1 MNEPWVE
8 HRRHLGLGRA
18 SRVLY
23 MFWMASGT
31 PTDIQ
36 DHQLTAL
43 RARITRLERG
53 APWRQKPVAAFGIA
67 AIDRHLPGG
76 GLACGALHEV
86 AGAGPEMEH
95 GAAAALFIAGW
106 LARVRGHV
114 LWVLE
119 RADLFAPALAG
130 VGLVPH
136 RVVYAEAGNPDAVL
150 LAMEEGLRHPELAAV
165 VGEISGKLS
174 LTASRRLQLAAE
186 ASGVTGFALR
196 RSRRHDDPVL
206 AEPTAAVTRW
216 RLSALPSPPPL
227 PESPDVPGLGPA
239 HWRLEL
245 VRCRGGEP
253 SSWIVEACN
262 AKGRLRLVA
271 DLADRPTAQTGLGRL
286 RRATA

>member
-1 MNEPWVE
+1 
-8 HRRHLGLGRA
+8 
-18 SRVLY
+18 
-23 MFWMASGT
+23 MFRMASNT
-31 PTDIQ
+31 QASIQ
-36 DHQLTAL
+36 DRQLTAL
-43 RARITRLERG
+43 RTRIARLERG
-53 APWRQKPVAAFGIA
+53 TAWRQRPVAAFGVS

-76 GLACGALHEV
+76 GLAHGALHEV
-86 AGAGPEMEH
+86 SGAGPEMEH

-106 LARVRGHV
+106 LARVHGHV

-130 VGLVPH
+130 VGLAPR

-150 LAMEEGLRHPELAAV
+150 LAMEEGLRHPGLVAV
-165 VGEISGKLS
+165 VGEVGGKLS

-186 ASGVTGFALR
+186 ASGVMGFALR

-206 AEPTAAVTRW
+206 AEPTAALTRW

-227 PESPDVPGLGPA
+227 PESPEVPGLGPA

-245 VRCRGGEP
+245 IRCRGGEP
-253 SSWIVEACN
+253 STWIVEACD

-271 DLADRPTAQTGLGRL
+271 DVVDRPAAQTSLGRL
-286 RRATA
+286 RRVAG

>member
-1 MNEPWVE
+1 
-8 HRRHLGLGRA
+8 
-18 SRVLY
+18 
-23 MFWMASGT
+23 MASS
-31 PTDIQ
+31 IQ
-36 DHQLTAL
+36 ASTQGHQLTAL
-43 RARITRLERG
+43 RARIARLERG
-53 APWRQKPVAAFGIA
+53 ATWRQKPVASFGVP
-67 AIDRHLPGG
+67 AIDRYLPGG

-86 AGAGPEMEH
+86 AGTGPEMEH

-130 VGLVPH
+130 VGLAPH
-136 RVVYAEAGNPDAVL
+136 RVVYVEAGSPDAGL
-150 LAMEEGLRHPELAAV
+150 LAMEEGLRHPGLAAV
-165 VGEISGKLS
+165 VGEVSGKLS
-174 LTASRRLQLAAE
+174 LTASRRLQLAAG

-196 RSRRHDDPVL
+196 RSRRHDDPIL

-253 SSWIVEACN
+253 SSWIVEACD
-262 AKGRLRLVA
+262 AKGRLRLA
-271 DLADRPTAQTGLGRL
+271 DDVADRPAAQTGFGRL
-286 RRATA
+286 RRAAG